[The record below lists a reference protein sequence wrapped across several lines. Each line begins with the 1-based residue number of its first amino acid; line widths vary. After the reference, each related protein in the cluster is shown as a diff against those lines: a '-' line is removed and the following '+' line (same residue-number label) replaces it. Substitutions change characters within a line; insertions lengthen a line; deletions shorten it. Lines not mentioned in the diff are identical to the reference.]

1 MMGLISSFCAS
12 VSTRPAAPG
21 RCGGGL
27 TLKNKIKPII
37 FFFPAWF
44 LWRSAAKAGDKL
56 LAADKC
62 FLAFSLLVLFP
73 LTLGLGLTTAIQGL
87 IAALADVGGVFQCA
101 HPAGAT
107 GR

>member
-1 MMGLISSFCAS
+1 MANVIPFFGSMMGLISSFCAS
-12 VSTRPAAPG
+12 
-21 RCGGGL
+21 
-27 TLKNKIKPII
+27 PII

-56 LAADKC
+56 LVADKC

-87 IAALADVGGVFQCA
+87 IAALENVGGVFQCA

>member
-27 TLKNKIKPII
+27 TLKNKKPII

-44 LWRSAAKAGDKL
+44 LWRSAAKAGDRL
-56 LAADKC
+56 LVTDKC

>member
-1 MMGLISSFCAS
+1 MHA
-12 VSTRPAAPG
+12 RPHRAL
-21 RCGGGL
+21 CGGGL
-27 TLKNKIKPII
+27 TLKNKQPII

-44 LWRSAAKAGDKL
+44 LWRSAAKAGDRL
-56 LAADKC
+56 LVADKC

-87 IAALADVGGVFQCA
+87 IAALEDVGGVFQCA